1 MRTKLT
7 ELGVARLKPPKRGR
21 LEVWDQTLPAFGVRI
36 TEKNARSW
44 IVALRRP
51 GAKHPSRIK
60 LGQPGPNGMSLAEA
74 RAKARELMT
83 NPSAL
88 MAQSQP
94 DTVAAVVAQ
103 FIERYQKPRNRR
115 WLEVERILTREL
127 KPWANR
133 SISSIVRR
141 DIREL
146 IDGIHDPGSPYM
158 ANRTLAH
165 VRKLFV
171 WALDRE
177 IVQASPVTGVKP
189 PVAEV
194 SRERV
199 LEPDELAAIW
209 RACDELGWPFGK
221 VVQLLIVTGQR
232 LNEVSRMAWPDLD
245 LERAE
250 WLLPAKLV
258 KTKKPH
264 IVPLSPLAM
273 NIISG
278 LPPLGDLM
286 FPSRVSRERA
296 VSGFSRIKCRLD
308 QMSGVSGWRY
318 HDTRRTLA
326 TGLQRLGVRLEVTE
340 AVLGHVSGS
349 RAGIVGV
356 YQRHDYIDEKRAAL
370 NAWSREIERILD
382 RGEAKVLAFR

>member
-21 LEVWDQTLPAFGVRI
+21 LEVWDQTLPASGVRI
-36 TEKNARSW
+36 TENNARSW

-133 SISSIVRR
+133 LITSIVRR

-146 IDGIHDPGSPYM
+146 IDGIHDRGSPYM

-189 PVAEV
+189 PAAEV

-199 LEPDELAAIW
+199 FW
-209 RACDELGWPFGK
+209 
-221 VVQLLIVTGQR
+221 
-232 LNEVSRMAWPDLD
+232 SR
-245 LERAE
+245 
-250 WLLPAKLV
+250 
-258 KTKKPH
+258 T
-264 IVPLSPLAM
+264 S
-273 NIISG
+273 
-278 LPPLGDLM
+278 LPP
-286 FPSRVSRERA
+286 
-296 VSGFSRIKCRLD
+296 SG
-308 QMSGVSGWRY
+308 
-318 HDTRRTLA
+318 A
-326 TGLQRLGVRLEVTE
+326 PVTNWD
-340 AVLGHVSGS
+340 GHSAGS
-349 RAGIVGV
+349 C
-356 YQRHDYIDEKRAAL
+356 
-370 NAWSREIERILD
+370 SCSS
-382 RGEAKVLAFR
+382 